1 MSAET
6 AGHYDYLVE
15 TLQRA
20 AKEARALSAA
30 HEGMAKK

>member
-20 AKEARALSAA
+20 AKEARVVGSA
-30 HEGMAKK
+30 